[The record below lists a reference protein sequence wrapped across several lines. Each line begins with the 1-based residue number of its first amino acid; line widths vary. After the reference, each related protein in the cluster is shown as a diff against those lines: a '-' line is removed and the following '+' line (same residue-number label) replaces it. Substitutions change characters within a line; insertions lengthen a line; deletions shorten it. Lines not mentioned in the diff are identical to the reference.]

1 VDNERSNVPVMLG
14 ASSLLVIFAVLC
26 LSVFAMLS
34 ISTVQADR
42 RLGQQSREAVEAYY
56 QADCQA
62 EEILSGLRAGRVAEG
77 VERQGDIYSYSCDIS
92 DTQTL
97 AVQVRVVGQEYTIL
111 RWQELSIADWQ
122 ADEQL
127 HVWSGNGE

>member
-1 VDNERSNVPVMLG
+1 MDKERGNVPVLPG

-34 ISTVQADR
+34 VSTVQADS
-42 RLGQQSREAVEAYY
+42 RLGQQSREAVAAYY
-56 QADCQA
+56 LADCQA
-62 EEILSGLRAGRVAEG
+62 EKILSGLRAGQVAEG

-97 AVQVRVVGQEYTIL
+97 AVQVRVVGSEYTIL
-111 RWQELSIADWQ
+111 RWQQVSIADWQ

-127 HVWSGNGE
+127 HIWSGGD

>member
-1 VDNERSNVPVMLG
+1 VDNERSNVPVLLG

-34 ISTVQADR
+34 ISTVQADS
-42 RLGQQSREAVEAYY
+42 RLGQQTREAVAAYY
-56 QADCQA
+56 LADCQA
-62 EEILSGLRAGRVAEG
+62 EEILAGLRAGEVPDS
-77 VERQGDIYSYSCDIS
+77 VEQQGDIYSYSCDIS
-92 DTQTL
+92 DSQTL

-111 RWQELSIADWQ
+111 RWQEVSIADWQ

-127 HVWSGNGE
+127 RVWSGDGE